1 MADKGFTIH
10 DELKDLGLSL
20 IIPSFAVA
28 DKRMSQANLVLT
40 DKIASHS
47 CRTTDLSDKRF
58 QDPESQDCCSPFSP
72 SGKLNQ
78 VWCVCCYLTLCQG
91 YVLKKTRYVC
101 TVPAQQVCLTI
112 MVILSGFLYR
122 RYGEDY
128 LIRYSWSSLNFS
140 KMGHHHWCICC
151 QYVLQGSPFQSF

>member
-101 TVPAQQVCLTI
+101 VQ
-112 MVILSGFLYR
+112 FLHNKYAS
-122 RYGEDY
+122 
-128 LIRYSWSSLNFS
+128 LSWSFYQDFS
-140 KMGHHHWCICC
+140 TEDTERIT
-151 QYVLQGSPFQSF
+151 